1 MSERRAASV
10 KLWADARAVLRA
22 LGEDMSGLPVQAV
35 GGAIG
40 RREGWVWDNSN
51 WYAGIAGVEA
61 FLRKHAH
68 LLPGDAPVL
77 KAPRKRRGDA
87 PPVDS
92 GRAASRTAFPFRPLK
107 GYLQPALERMHAR
120 PALGCSVI
128 AGVRR
133 EKGE

>member
-10 KLWADARAVLRA
+10 KLWADARAVLLA
-22 LGEDMSGLPVQAV
+22 LGVDVCGFGCEKIGRAIARRECWRWNNRRWSDCVARVQAFV
-35 GGAIG
+35 LKNAQ
-40 RREGWVWDNSN
+40 
-51 WYAGIAGVEA
+51 
-61 FLRKHAH
+61 
-68 LLPGDAPVL
+68 LLPGDVQVL

-92 GRAASRTAFPFRPLK
+92 GRAASRAAFPFRPLK

-128 AGVRR
+128 VGVRR
-133 EKGE
+133 EKVE